1 MKKAGRN
8 SESVTSARWIS
19 FDRKEES
26 GERNTDTKKESTRL
40 TTCKLQ
46 GEGERKREK
55 VACTLLGGSYIA
67 GTACCKT
74 QCATFCGGL
83 RCLSAISRQPTRIQ
97 AKFALRIQI
106 GSRHFSF
113 VREKFVRCFSFNRRI
128 IKRRGQFSR
137 RFRYVCF
144 LCRGRN
150 IFVFKEVEEF
160 LRKHNL

>member
-46 GEGERKREK
+46 EEGERKREK

-83 RCLSAISRQPTRIQ
+83 RCLSAISRVNQLESKRNSLCEFKSVRAT
-97 AKFALRIQI
+97 FL
-106 GSRHFSF
+106 SF
-113 VREKFVRCFSFNRRI
+113 EKNS
-128 IKRRGQFSR
+128 
-137 RFRYVCF
+137 
-144 LCRGRN
+144 
-150 IFVFKEVEEF
+150 
-160 LRKHNL
+160 

>member
-1 MKKAGRN
+1 MKKAARN

-83 RCLSAISRQPTRIQ
+83 RCLSAISRVNQLESMRNSLCEF
-97 AKFALRIQI
+97 K
-106 GSRHFSF
+106 S
-113 VREKFVRCFSFNRRI
+113 VRVTARFEKRD
-128 IKRRGQFSR
+128 
-137 RFRYVCF
+137 
-144 LCRGRN
+144 
-150 IFVFKEVEEF
+150 VFEK
-160 LRKHNL
+160 NLKIRQMFFF